1 VLVNFATLQNNATL
15 TNSVGGTITNSAT
28 LVNNLGAT
36 LTNNGTLTNQAGA
49 TFTNNGTFTNA
60 GTFTNNGTLKG
71 TGTILGDIANSGTIA
86 PGNSIGTMTIT
97 GNYTHDAGATY
108 QVEVN
113 AAGQS
118 DKLVVTGTATLNGG
132 TVAVLAESG
141 TYSVSTNYTI
151 LSAGSVTGTFSSVT
165 SNLAFLTPSLSY
177 DATNV
182 FLALTR
188 NSTSFADVALPGN
201 ERAVASAIDRISP
214 YATGDMA
221 YVINTML
228 GLSADGARRAY
239 DQMGGITHNSLAGAV
254 FFSFS
259 RYMDILSDRMGSLL
273 TGRPSSGSANRSVML
288 ASRSD
293 IGSDAGNTILGALGN
308 MEYRERPQ
316 RGFWVRGYAG
326 NGDRHGSDISS
337 RYNYD
342 LAGIVAGFDRNVS
355 DPLLLG
361 ATLGYT
367 RTKATMKDLSDTAT
381 VSSYQ
386 GSLYGMYDA
395 DPWYAG
401 SIITYGY
408 NRFDTS
414 RDISFGVY
422 HENGQRRLR
431 RPYPRGARG
440 RGCEAEVV
448 LPDVIPVASL
458 TGIRFTRDGFRERD
472 AGSLS
477 LDADSSTA
485 SSLVGSLGLK
495 LRKEYKMASGMMVP
509 EVKAAWLHEFVS
521 DDYLLSAAFAGYPAS
536 TFTVRGDRPLRDSIN
551 TGLLLT
557 WEIPKH
563 MSLYLSYDAV
573 LSGDQ
578 SGQLGSV
585 GIRYRW

>member
-1 VLVNFATLQNNATL
+1 
-15 TNSVGGTITNSAT
+15 
-28 LVNNLGAT
+28 
-36 LTNNGTLTNQAGA
+36 
-49 TFTNNGTFTNA
+49 
-60 GTFTNNGTLKG
+60 
-71 TGTILGDIANSGTIA
+71 
-86 PGNSIGTMTIT
+86 
-97 GNYTHDAGATY
+97 
-108 QVEVN
+108 
-113 AAGQS
+113 
-118 DKLVVTGTATLNGG
+118 
-132 TVAVLAESG
+132 
-141 TYSVSTNYTI
+141 
-151 LSAGSVTGTFSSVT
+151 
-165 SNLAFLTPSLSY
+165 LSY

-414 RDISFGVY
+414 RDISFGGITRTANAVY
-422 HENGQRRLR
+422 AGHTLGGHVEGGVKLR
-431 RPYPRGARG
+431 S
-440 RGCEAEVV
+440 CC
-448 LPDVIPVASL
+448 LDVIPVASL